1 MLFEVLLP
9 TLSSAALIVV
19 FVLLLKAQRPNIQS
33 FFQKLMVF
41 LYIGLGVFFLIKLAQ
56 PGPDYPFYVSWAKAF
71 ANKDIF
77 QIYSVVLSPA
87 HVPLTQWS
95 FGPGLVYSISSLFAE
110 DFMLGGIRMGIIF
123 AIVAWYFFSAL
134 LYRISNKNVLLT
146 ILGIGG
152 AFMGT
157 HLGYY
162 SLFHASESLSYMCLS
177 VIAYWLF
184 SRNNWK
190 WYDSLLFGVMSSLL
204 LITRVQ
210 LALYLVPA
218 YILLLYKLSEKS
230 PKWRIR
236 LHTIRNMV
244 MAIAPLMIAF
254 IQIGYSNYW
263 MTGSVFKSAYM
274 FGNTNFSSVDL
285 MHPLFLTVLFHS
297 WHGLLSYHPL
307 YLFGIV
313 AIVFLI
319 VLKPRLERAFFWGL
333 LLVILLHLYLQ
344 ASWYTWWLGTFTF
357 GQRGMGIAALV
368 LIPSIIYLLSNKPQ
382 KPLIYPGLLFIGV
395 SSLWS
400 FLLWQNAGAQFYKF
414 KALISSQAEQ
424 LGILVTS
431 DFLGAVL
438 IISAGLAIT
447 LRGISKPER
456 PVYIVAVLIVAIGY
470 QCLSNDFIYS
480 DLNPMEGTSFLLSLL
495 KSLLL
500 GLIPFTIYGLY
511 KKGRPFT
518 DRVFNGAFTK
528 KIELI
533 STVSFFCLFV
543 GISAIFF
550 IFASATDAAIKEE
563 QWKNHEFE
571 YKAEVYLPE
580 VKACYREYLSVPGFQ
595 KEKER
600 LRNYIEYVE
609 RHQIF
614 RIHDGV
620 INKSSQAEMEKTPD
634 S

>member
-1 MLFEVLLP
+1 MLLKVLLP
-9 TLSSAALIVV
+9 TVSSAALIFV
-19 FVLLLKAQRPNIQS
+19 FVLLLKAQRPNILS
-33 FFQKLMVF
+33 FFQKLIVF
-41 LYIGLGVFFLIKLAQ
+41 LFLGLGIFFLIRLAQ

-77 QIYSVVLSPA
+77 QIFSVVLSPA

-95 FGPGLVYSISSLFAE
+95 FGPGLVYSISSLFTE
-110 DFMLGGIRMGIIF
+110 DFMLGGIRMGSIF

-134 LYRISNKNVLLT
+134 IYRISNKNVLLT
-146 ILGIGG
+146 ILGIGS
-152 AFMGT
+152 ALMGT

-184 SRNNWK
+184 SRDNWK

-236 LHTIRNMV
+236 LHTIRNM
-244 MAIAPLMIAF
+244 MIAIAPLMIAF

-263 MTGSVFKSAYM
+263 MTGSVFESAYM
-274 FGNTNFSSVDL
+274 FGNTDFSSVDL
-285 MHPLFLTVLFHS
+285 LHPHFLTVLFHS

-313 AIVFLI
+313 AIIFLI
-319 VLKPRLERAFFWGL
+319 IIRPRLERAFFCGL

-344 ASWYTWWLGTFTF
+344 ASWYTWWLGTLTF
-357 GQRGMGIAALV
+357 GQRGMGISAIV
-368 LIPSIIYLLSNKPQ
+368 LIPSIIYLLSKTPQ
-382 KPLIYPGLLFIGV
+382 KPLIYPSLVIMGV
-395 SSLWS
+395 SCYWS
-400 FLLWQNAGAQFYKF
+400 YLLWQNAGTQFYTF
-414 KALISSQAEQ
+414 KDLILSQEKQ
-424 LGILVTS
+424 LAILVTS
-431 DFLGAVL
+431 DFIGAAL

-456 PVYIVAVLIVAIGY
+456 PIYIGAVLIVAIIY
-470 QCLSNDFIYS
+470 QCLSNDYIYRNI
-480 DLNPMEGTSFLLSLL
+480 NPMEETSLLLSLL

-500 GLIPFTIYGLY
+500 GLIPFTIYGLL
-511 KKGRPFT
+511 KMGTPFT
-518 DRVFNGAFTK
+518 DRVLNGVFTK

-533 STVSFFCLFV
+533 STISFFGLFV
-543 GISAIFF
+543 CISAIFF
-550 IFASATDAAIKEE
+550 NFVSATDSAIKEE
-563 QWKNHEFE
+563 KWKNHEFE
-571 YKAEVYLPE
+571 YMANVYLPE
-580 VKACYREYLSVPGFQ
+580 VKACYREYLSVSGFQ

-600 LRNYIEYVE
+600 LRKYIEYLE

-614 RIHDGV
+614 RIHGGV
-620 INKSSQAEMEKTPD
+620 INKRSQAEMEKTPD